1 MATQTIETAPD
12 RGSADVAVAGT
23 PAQVVGLVLL
33 GLAPLTMFTIAVSTG
48 TDSVEALPFLVIGI
62 VLLAA
67 AWLVARFGTWAAM
80 VGVVL
85 TVAAALAGFWVAF
98 GLAAIASPAD
108 FVPATMFVLGM
119 ALSLAGGIRAIRRRR
134 PPTVTATARGGSR
147 LRVMAIAVVGAAT
160 VVSLGANMVG
170 RTSVDAG
177 AAKGATPVTMGPL
190 EFTTAQVVVNA
201 GDEAALLVDNQDA
214 FLHDL
219 VIPDQALEVTVN
231 PGSEALLDVSSLA
244 PGTYTFYCSLHSDTS
259 DPDPTT
265 AGMAATLV
273 VE

>member
-1 MATQTIETAPD
+1 MTTQAVETTPD
-12 RGSADVAVAGT
+12 RVSPPVDVAGS

-48 TDSVEALPFLVIGI
+48 TDGLEALPFLVIGI
-62 VLLAA
+62 VLLTA
-67 AWLVARFGTWAAM
+67 AWLARRFGTWAAI

-98 GLAAIASPAD
+98 GLAAVASPAD
-108 FVPATMFVLGM
+108 FVPATMFVLGLG
-119 ALSLAGGIRAIRRRR
+119 LSMAGGIRAIWRRRD
-134 PPTVTATARGGSR
+134 PTDAATARGGRR
-147 LRVMAIAVVGAAT
+147 LGVVAIAVVGAAT
-160 VVSLGANMVG
+160 VVSLGTNLVG
-170 RTSVDAG
+170 RTSVDA
-177 AAKGATPVTMGPL
+177 AAARAATPVVMGPL
-190 EFTTAQVVVNA
+190 EFTAAQVVVDA
-201 GDEAALLVDNQDA
+201 GDGAALLVDNQDA

-219 VIPDQALEVTVN
+219 VLPDQDLAVTVT
-231 PGSEALLDVSSLA
+231 PGSEALLDVSKLT